1 MAPKHVG
8 YVHEKEVDAIRF
20 PLYTENNK
28 YWYHKSFY
36 LGRDQEPYD
45 VQILLGPEYTGAI
58 KNNKFV
64 VVTID
69 NQIAK
74 ITDPY

>member
-1 MAPKHVG
+1 MSPKHVG
-8 YVHEKEVDAIRF
+8 YVHERSIDAIRF
-20 PLYTENNK
+20 PLYTENKK

-36 LGRDQEPYD
+36 LGNDIAPYD
-45 VQILLGPEYTGAI
+45 VQIILAQKYKDAI
-58 KNNKFV
+58 ENNKFV

-69 NQIAK
+69 KQTAI